1 MARLFIIPIL
11 LALLPEG
18 ILAFA
23 MVAGIVWLGH
33 VIYGFI
39 LVFGAALLM
48 ALPLLGDLVIDV
60 NAPPQQVAVKI
71 GWWGRLAYRGGE
83 PAELRVR
90 LLGIPYRRRMVK
102 KPRAPEHAKPKV
114 DLKRWALANKVNL
127 SRLLLAGLQAGN
139 ESLWGSE
146 TISVTASGLTRIE
159 IVDQIIS
166 GVIGHRVVGP
176 IDIKAKPESER
187 QVGIRY
193 RIGLAQALFIGLFVA
208 LQGRPASLMRSYRQ
222 AQRRAEATQAEVTG
236 AGAAA
241 AAAGGERRAR
251 PGPPQEEQKRR
262 RAA

>member
-1 MARLFIIPIL
+1 MARLFIVPIL

-39 LVFGAALLM
+39 LMFGAALLM

-60 NAPPQQVAVKI
+60 NAPPQQVAAEI
-71 GWWGRLAYRGGE
+71 GWWGRLTYREGE

-90 LLGIPYRRRMVK
+90 LLGIPYRRRMVR
-102 KPRAPEHAKPKV
+102 KPRAPKRVKPKV
-114 DLKRWALANKVNL
+114 ELRRWALANKANL

-146 TISVTASGLTRIE
+146 AISVTAGGLTQID

-166 GVIGHRVVGP
+166 GVIGHRTVGP
-176 IDIKAKPESER
+176 IDIMAKPEGGR
-187 QVGIRY
+187 QVSIRY

-208 LQGRPASLMRSYRQ
+208 LQGRPASLVRSYRQ

-241 AAAGGERRAR
+241 PAAGGERRPG
-251 PGPPQEEQKRR
+251 PGPPAEEQER